1 MPSLHQR
8 SDEWNWYSPMWGQ
21 SRELMPGEEM
31 GSSFLG
37 SGEGGGRLRWRQVSW
52 QHLGVKGI
60 QLPRK
65 ALAKGSDRKTR
76 SKKKKKKDKVL
87 GRKAGP
93 GLGVGPSWELE
104 CQ

>member
-1 MPSLHQR
+1 
-8 SDEWNWYSPMWGQ
+8 MWGQ

-76 SKKKKKKDKVL
+76 SWA
-87 GRKAGP
+87 GGP
-93 GLGVGPSWELE
+93 GQDWVWVPPGNWSVSEEGQRPGHWNILGGTAVLR
-104 CQ
+104 